1 MSYEI
6 VGKYYTDIGISQD
19 EFGPIAKITG
29 NYEDGYTVHTGYKT
43 MGPFRVKKEAWDY
56 LCDFEEGIDLPI
68 MSVRK
73 EV

>member
-1 MSYEI
+1 
-6 VGKYYTDIGISQD
+6 
-19 EFGPIAKITG
+19 
-29 NYEDGYTVHTGYKT
+29 

-56 LCDFEEGIDLPI
+56 LCDFEEGTDLPI